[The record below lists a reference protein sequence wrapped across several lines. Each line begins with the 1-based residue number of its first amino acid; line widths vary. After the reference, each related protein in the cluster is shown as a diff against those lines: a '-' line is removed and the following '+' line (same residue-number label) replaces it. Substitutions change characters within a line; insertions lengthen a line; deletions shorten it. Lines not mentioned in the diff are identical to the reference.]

1 MLPFIEPAE
10 LPADA
15 IEVGCILD
23 AWGIKG
29 WFKVLPFSGDP
40 QALFSS
46 KRWYI
51 LPPLKGSKTVL
62 VPSLLKIQEA
72 KNHSDFVVAKVQDCS
87 DRNGAETLKGARIF
101 VSRMSFPTPGVD
113 EFYWVDL
120 VGLKVQNREGLDLG
134 VVKEIMSSGPQSVLV
149 ITPSEDY
156 KASAISKT
164 KESANEA
171 DLTHAFTPSQNS
183 RTSKSSAKA
192 SAPAVTPDCLIP
204 FVSQFIDDVD
214 LKAGLIKVDWQ
225 VDY

>member
-29 WFKVLPFSGDP
+29 WFKVLPFSADP

-46 KRWYI
+46 KRWYV
-51 LPPLKGSKTVL
+51 LPPLKGSKTL
-62 VPSLLKIQEA
+62 LGPSLLKIQEA
-72 KNHSDFVVAKVQDCS
+72 KNHSDFVVAKVQDCP

-101 VSRMSFPTPGVD
+101 VSRMSFPTPGAD

-120 VGLKVQNREGLDLG
+120 VGLQVQNREGLSIG
-134 VVKEIMSSGPQSVLV
+134 VVNEIMSSGPQSVLV

-156 KASAISKT
+156 KASALSKAQESV
-164 KESANEA
+164 KEGELQAQ
-171 DLTHAFTPSQNS
+171 TPSS
-183 RTSKSSAKA
+183 SPKKPKPSTTSKA
-192 SAPAVTPDCLIP
+192 SQSIADCLIP

>member
-46 KRWYI
+46 KRWYV
-51 LPPLKGSKTVL
+51 LPPLKGSKTIPG
-62 VPSLLKIQEA
+62 PSLLKIQEA
-72 KNHSDFVVAKVQDCS
+72 KNHSDFVVAKVQDCP

-101 VSRMSFPTPGVD
+101 ISRTSFPTPQAD

-120 VGLKVQNREGLDLG
+120 VGLKVQNREGLELG
-134 VVKEIMSSGPQSVLV
+134 EVREIMSSGAQSVLV
-149 ITPSEDY
+149 ITPSEAY
-156 KASAISKT
+156 KSNVLVHSQELQAQVDLNPPGGKATLNKSKDGA
-164 KESANEA
+164 KVK
-171 DLTHAFTPSQNS
+171 TPV
-183 RTSKSSAKA
+183 A
-192 SAPAVTPDCLIP
+192 TPDCLIP
-204 FVSQFIDDVD
+204 FVSQYIDDVD
-214 LKAGLIKVDWQ
+214 LKSGVIKVDWQ
-225 VDY
+225 IDY

>member
-29 WFKVLPFSGDP
+29 WFKVLPFSADP

-46 KRWYI
+46 KRWYV
-51 LPPLKGSKTVL
+51 LPPLKGSKTL
-62 VPSLLKIQEA
+62 LGPSLLKIQEA
-72 KNHSDFVVAKVQDCS
+72 KNHSDFVVAKVQDCP

-101 VSRMSFPTPGVD
+101 ISRMSFPTPGAD

-120 VGLKVQNREGLDLG
+120 VGLQVQNREGLSIG
-134 VVKEIMSSGPQSVLV
+134 VVNEIMSSGPQSVLV

-156 KASAISKT
+156 KANAVSNAQESV
-164 KESANEA
+164 KEGELEGQTSSSSPKKPKAS
-171 DLTHAFTPSQNS
+171 T
-183 RTSKSSAKA
+183 TSKA
-192 SAPAVTPDCLIP
+192 SQSTADCLIP